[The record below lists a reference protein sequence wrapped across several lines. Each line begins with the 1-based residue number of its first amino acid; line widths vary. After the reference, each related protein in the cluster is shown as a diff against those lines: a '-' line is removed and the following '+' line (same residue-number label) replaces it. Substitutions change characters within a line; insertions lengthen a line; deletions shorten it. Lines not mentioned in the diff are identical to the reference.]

1 MVQAEEEEVIL
12 ARKLARILKD
22 LTFVKIKYLWNLGYT
37 YTFAKHLKTDQLVYY
52 VFCVI

>member
-22 LTFVKIKYLWNLGYT
+22 LTFVKIKYLWNLGYK
-37 YTFAKHLKTDQLVYY
+37 YTFTKHLKTDQLVYY